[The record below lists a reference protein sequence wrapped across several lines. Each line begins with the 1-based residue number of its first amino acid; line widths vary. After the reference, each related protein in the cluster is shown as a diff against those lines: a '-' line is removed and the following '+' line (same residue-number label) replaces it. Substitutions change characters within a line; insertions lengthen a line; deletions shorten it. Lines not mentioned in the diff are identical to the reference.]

1 MALSVQAQDTIH
13 YSTIPAHYYPRND
26 WWDCYDSISGTTG
39 LATDHELATP
49 FYSGDSLTIYGLA
62 GMFQAGNERDTF
74 SLKDLEQAVNCMRLY
89 RYDTVKH
96 IPVQVGED
104 LCMNL
109 LPSSVSYYFVLDR
122 YIFSPSARKP
132 QLVYERYFETPI
144 VVKDTFFVGF
154 TGGTYYGSL
163 HGIPNE
169 LVIGCEGFGA
179 IIEGRDSLVFTFMAH
194 ERDGDDG
201 WRRKYF
207 LKGVEY
213 FLYPILTPDTSRH
226 PDDST
231 GVTAPDQ
238 LSRFVTVT
246 PNPASTEVRV
256 VSSLGLKAIE
266 MYDMKGTLCLRREAG
281 SMAELL
287 NVSALP
293 RGAYL
298 LHIMTPVGTTVKKLL
313 LR

>member
-1 MALSVQAQDTIH
+1 
-13 YSTIPAHYYPRND
+13 
-26 WWDCYDSISGTTG
+26 
-39 LATDHELATP
+39 
-49 FYSGDSLTIYGLA
+49 
-62 GMFQAGNERDTF
+62 
-74 SLKDLEQAVNCMRLY
+74 MRLY

-122 YIFSPSARKP
+122 YILSPSDRKP
-132 QLVYERYFETPI
+132 RLVYERYFETPI